1 MPFVYV
7 AIMAL
12 ADEQENELGLF
23 DNVVV
28 EMDVAQE
35 ECVIDS
41 DISVM
46 FAADQPCTSPTVH
59 SDTAVVVPAFAQR
72 KCILCC
78 IDRDENLQALTSV
91 GIQSLIDNCNPTGM
105 THIGCTR
112 VSYAAYRCETHP
124 SCWLKAVNQ
133 ACRACKAKTASRDS
147 AKVST
152 RSVAGAF
159 SFKDMCFFCGESVTG
174 YDKANIRQV

>member
-1 MPFVYV
+1 VPFVYV

-59 SDTAVVVPAFAQR
+59 SDTAVVGPAFAQR

-78 IDRDENLQALTSV
+78 IDSDENLQALTSV

-105 THIGCTR
+105 THISEYLTQHTDVRHIRHAGSKLLIKLAEHAKLKLPVETR
-112 VSYAAYRCETHP
+112 QKCRHAV
-124 SCWLKAVNQ
+124 WLV
-133 ACRACKAKTASRDS
+133 RFLSRTC
-147 AKVST
+147 VFLW
-152 RSVAGAF
+152 RV
-159 SFKDMCFFCGESVTG
+159 CH
-174 YDKANIRQV
+174 RL